1 MGSTTGIERRL
12 IELDRE
18 IHSILNMV
26 RKKEGRS
33 SKELVES
40 ACGAWGYDVDSEEFV
55 DQLRKSSRLDWIE
68 STTPP

>member
-1 MGSTTGIERRL
+1 MESSADIERRL

-40 ACGAWGYDVDSEEFV
+40 ACGAWDYDVDSEEFV
-55 DQLRKSSRLDWIE
+55 D
-68 STTPP
+68 

>member
-1 MGSTTGIERRL
+1 MESTAEIERRL

-26 RKKEGRS
+26 RKREGRS

-40 ACGAWGYDVDSEEFV
+40 ACGAWGYDIESEDFV
-55 DQLRKSSRLDWIE
+55 DQLRKTSHLDWIE
-68 STTPP
+68 

>member
-1 MGSTTGIERRL
+1 MGSTADIEKRL
-12 IELDRE
+12 VELDRE

-26 RKKEGRS
+26 RKKDGRS

-68 STTPP
+68 

>member
-1 MGSTTGIERRL
+1 MIFMESTTDIEKRL

-40 ACGAWGYDVDSEEFV
+40 ACGAWDYDVESEEFV

-68 STTPP
+68 

>member
-1 MGSTTGIERRL
+1 MGSTADIERRL
-12 IELDRE
+12 VDLDRE

-40 ACGAWGYDVDSEEFV
+40 ACGAWDYDIDSEDFV

-68 STTPP
+68 

>member
-1 MGSTTGIERRL
+1 MESTADTEKRL

-18 IHSILNMV
+18 IHSILNMI

-33 SKELVES
+33 SKEIVES
-40 ACGAWGYDVDSEEFV
+40 ACGAWGYDVESEEFV

-68 STTPP
+68 

>member
-1 MGSTTGIERRL
+1 MGSTAEIEKRL

-26 RKKEGRS
+26 RKKEERN
-33 SKELVES
+33 SKEIVES
-40 ACGAWGYDVDSEEFV
+40 ACGAWGYDVESEEFV

-68 STTPP
+68 

>member
-1 MGSTTGIERRL
+1 MESTADIERRL
-12 IELDRE
+12 VELDRE

-40 ACGAWGYDVDSEEFV
+40 ACGAWGYNVDSEEFV

-68 STTPP
+68 

>member
-1 MGSTTGIERRL
+1 MESSADIERRL

-40 ACGAWGYDVDSEEFV
+40 ACGAWDYDVDSEEFV

-68 STTPP
+68 

>member
-1 MGSTTGIERRL
+1 MGSTADIERRL
-12 IELDRE
+12 VDLDRE

-40 ACGAWGYDVDSEEFV
+40 ACGAWDYDIDSEEFV

-68 STTPP
+68 

>member
-1 MGSTTGIERRL
+1 MFMESTANVEKRL

-18 IHSILNMV
+18 IHSILSML

-40 ACGAWGYDVDSEEFV
+40 AWGTWGYDVEREKFV
-55 DQLRKSSRLDWIE
+55 DWLRKSSLLDWVE
-68 STTPP
+68 

>member
-1 MGSTTGIERRL
+1 MESTADIEKRL

-33 SKELVES
+33 PKGLVES
-40 ACGAWGYDVDSEEFV
+40 ACVAWDYDVESEEFV
-55 DQLRKSSRLDWIE
+55 DQLRKSSQLM
-68 STTPP
+68 P

>member
-1 MGSTTGIERRL
+1 MESTADIEKRL

-40 ACGAWGYDVDSEEFV
+40 ACGAWDYDVESEEFV

-68 STTPP
+68 